1 MDKLLNDPLISR
13 KQARANYFAG
23 VSDRTLRRWE
33 AAGKLPPVTRV
44 SRRVNGWRKS
54 VLDQFLA
61 TNAGSAT

>member
-1 MDKLLNDPLISR
+1 MDKVETDPLISR
-13 KQARANYFAG
+13 RQARVNYFAG
-23 VSDRTLRRWE
+23 VSGRTLRRWE

-61 TNAGSAT
+61 TSAGSAT

>member
-1 MDKLLNDPLISR
+1 MDKVVIDPLISR
-13 KQARANYFAG
+13 EQARVNYFAG

-33 AAGKLPPVTRV
+33 AEGKLPPVTRV

-61 TNAGSAT
+61 TNVGSAT